1 MEVHHHAHTPDS
13 HLERKKWTHYFWE
26 FLMLFLAVTLGFF
39 VENQR
44 EHYIEHKR
52 EKQFMKSMLKDL
64 FTDLENIELSKVEK
78 ERMVQFADSLT
89 QMYISG
95 DYRSSTGRF
104 NYYARNF
111 STYQNLFLMTDGT
124 LIQLKNS
131 GGLRLIRKLVIVD
144 SLQAYD
150 NRYNQFKLSQ
160 ERESAFLMDYR
171 DIMAKVFDIRVFNTM
186 VKTYPEI
193 KMPVGDSPLFNGDK
207 QLINELLI
215 KVHIA
220 KRNKLGSILYL
231 NQLKIK
237 ATNLITLIKNEYHLK

>member
-1 MEVHHHAHTPDS
+1 MEVHTHTHTP
-13 HLERKKWTHYFWE
+13 RKKWTHYFWE

-64 FTDLENIELSKVEK
+64 YTDLENIELSKVEK
-78 ERMVQFADSLT
+78 ERMIQFADSLT
-89 QMYISG
+89 QMYISD
-95 DYRSSTGRF
+95 DYRGNTARF

-124 LIQLKNS
+124 LMQLKNS
-131 GGLRLIRKLVIVD
+131 GGLRLIRKPVIVD

-150 NRYNQFKLSQ
+150 NRYHQFKLSQ

-171 DIMAKVFDIRVFNTM
+171 DIMAKIFDIRVFHTM

-193 KMPVGDSPLFNGDK
+193 RMPAGNAPLFREDK

-220 KRNKLGSILYL
+220 KRNKLGSVVYL
-231 NQLKIK
+231 NQLKTK
-237 ATNLITLIKNEYHLK
+237 ATNLITLIKNEYHLD

>member
-1 MEVHHHAHTPDS
+1 MEVHAHTHTP
-13 HLERKKWTHYFWE
+13 RKKWTHYFWE

-44 EHYIEHKR
+44 EHYIENKR
-52 EKQFMKSMLKDL
+52 EKQFMQSMLKDL
-64 FTDLENIELSKVEK
+64 YTDLVNIELCKVEK
-78 ERMVQFADSLT
+78 GRMVQFADSLVE
-89 QMYISG
+89 MYIRG
-95 DYRSSTGRF
+95 NYKDNTGHF

-111 STYQNLFLMTDGT
+111 STYQNLFFMTDGT

-131 GGLRLIRKLVIVD
+131 GSLRLIRKSVIVD

-160 ERESAFLMDYR
+160 ERESEFLADYR
-171 DIMAKVFDIRVFNTM
+171 DIMAKVFDVKVFNTM
-186 VKTYPEI
+186 VKTYSEI
-193 KMPVGDSPLFNGDK
+193 NMPSGDSPLFNSDK

-215 KVHIA
+215 RVHIA

-237 ATNLITLIKNEYHLK
+237 ASNLITLIQTEYHLK